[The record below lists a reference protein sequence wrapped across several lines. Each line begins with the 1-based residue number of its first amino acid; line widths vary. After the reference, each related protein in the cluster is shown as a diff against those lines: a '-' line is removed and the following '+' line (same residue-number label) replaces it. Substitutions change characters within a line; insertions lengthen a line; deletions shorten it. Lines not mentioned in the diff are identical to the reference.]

1 MQIKTLTPNL
11 MVNNVAETIM
21 YYNSILG
28 FELVQ
33 TVPETPPYDWAMVST
48 DGLALMFQSVD
59 SMKTEFKPLEQQ
71 ATGGGLSFYLRVEGV
86 EDLYEKLKGKVTVV
100 NDLKESFYGMTEFSI
115 QDLNG
120 FVLTFAENLNPSVA
134 TESSKE
140 TEQN

>member
-11 MVNNVAETIM
+11 MVSNVAETIM

-71 ATGGGLSFYLRVEGV
+71 TTGGGLSFYLRVEGV
-86 EDLYEKLKGKVTVV
+86 EGLYKKLKDKVTVV

-120 FVLTFAENLNPSVA
+120 FVLTFAENLNPSVT